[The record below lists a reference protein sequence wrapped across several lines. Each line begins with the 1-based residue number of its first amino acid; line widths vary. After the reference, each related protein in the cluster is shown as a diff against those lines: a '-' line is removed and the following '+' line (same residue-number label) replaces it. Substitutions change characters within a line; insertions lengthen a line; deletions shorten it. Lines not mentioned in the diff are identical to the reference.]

1 MGRTE
6 GWKEAFLTASGPNNV
21 MRKVL
26 NVLNIVGM
34 VLQKKKKKLYDGVQL
49 CILLGT

>member
-1 MGRTE
+1 
-6 GWKEAFLTASGPNNV
+6 

-34 VLQKKKKKLYDGVQL
+34 VLQKEKLYDGVQL